1 MRFTL
6 AILATLTAGAAA
18 WTPEV
23 QTRAN
28 LGGQVTSLSVAS
40 SVIPGKTAVSLPID
54 SFDACA
60 KACKDFSNGN
70 GCNTIV
76 FCANGAGCGNAGDC
90 TQQALGP
97 FGSAKCTEDG
107 RFPYAVSLGTVEWG
121 KKGARAGGGWNQG
134 RLASILAGGDRAA
147 GGCVDTKT
155 NASRLRARG
164 VGRARARAVPR

>member
-6 AILATLTAGAAA
+6 AILATLAAGAAA

-28 LGGQVTSLSVAS
+28 LGGQVTSLSVAN
-40 SVIPGKTAVSLPID
+40 SVIPGKTAVGLPVD

-60 KACKDFSNGN
+60 RACKDFRNGN

-76 FCANGAGCGNAGDC
+76 FCANGAGCGNSGDC
-90 TQQALGP
+90 TQQALGS

-107 RFPYAVSLGTVEWG
+107 RFPYAVSFGTM
-121 KKGARAGGGWNQG
+121 
-134 RLASILAGGDRAA
+134 
-147 GGCVDTKT
+147 
-155 NASRLRARG
+155 
-164 VGRARARAVPR
+164 